1 MIQGIDASVST
12 LHALPCLRDAGFT
25 FVVRYY
31 ADHGAKRLTL
41 AEAREISKAMDVV
54 AVWESGSPTKP
65 GYFSHAKGVADGT
78 AAFLYGRDTIAQPP
92 GTPIYFAVD
101 YDAGPKAIDGVIT
114 DYFRGVGEAFAQLA
128 DGAEAYGVGVYGSGL
143 VCSTLHDAGLARFTW
158 LAQSSGWA
166 GSKSYD
172 GWNIRQHLQK
182 TICGIEVDP
191 DDARVG
197 YGGFRVS

>member
-1 MIQGIDASVST
+1 MIQGIDTSVST
-12 LHALPCLRDAGFT
+12 LDALSCLRDAGLA

-41 AEAREISKAMDVV
+41 AEARAISKGMDVV
-54 AVWESGSPTKP
+54 VVWESGSPTKP
-65 GYFSHAKGVADGT
+65 GYFSHAVGVADGR
-78 AAFLYGRDTIAQPP
+78 AAFLYGRDTIGQPT

-101 YDAGPKAIDGVIT
+101 YDAGPKATMGVIT
-114 DYFRGVGEAFAQLA
+114 DYFRGVGEAFAELA
-128 DGAEAYGVGVYGSGL
+128 GGGTDYEVGVYGSGL

-166 GSKSYD
+166 GSKTYD
-172 GWNIRQHLQK
+172 GWNMRQHLQK
-182 TICGIEVDP
+182 TVCGITVDP
-191 DDARVG
+191 DDARPG